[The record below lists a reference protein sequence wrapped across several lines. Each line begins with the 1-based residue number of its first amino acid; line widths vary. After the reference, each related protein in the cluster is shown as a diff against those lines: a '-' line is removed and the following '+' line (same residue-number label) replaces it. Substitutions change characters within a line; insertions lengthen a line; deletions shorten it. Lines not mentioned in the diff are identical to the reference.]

1 LKVLRLADKYIYDTD
16 ILTLRI
22 RDNTEIFGGNMSQ
35 EEVAVK
41 SFKLDNLSFAS
52 VKPALF
58 YLALFAGVPLIAIA
72 IFLLAI
78 QSFDLTAMGTT
89 VIFALI
95 IVSMY
100 IFVPR
105 ELPGQKKSVKVKKE
119 KALPKVPEQ
128 TAEAFVNV
136 ASDQLEQKRRKSR
149 SRLPEFE
156 AGERKDPFVEVVKK
170 TTQHPSAQPQV
181 RRKTKGKG
189 GKKSV
194 KKKR

>member
-1 LKVLRLADKYIYDTD
+1 MLQLADKYIYDTD
-16 ILTLRI
+16 ILTLRL
-22 RDNTEIFGGNMSQ
+22 RDNTEIFGGNVSQ
-35 EEVAVK
+35 EEVVGK
-41 SFKLDNLSFAS
+41 SFKLDNLNFAR

-58 YLALFAGVPLIAIA
+58 YLAMFAGVPLIAIT

-78 QSFDLTAMGTT
+78 QNFDLTAMGIT
-89 VIFALI
+89 VIFTLI

-105 ELPGQKKSVKVKKE
+105 ELPEQKKGMKVKKE
-119 KALPKVPEQ
+119 KVLPKVSEP

-136 ASDQLEQKRRKSR
+136 ANDQLEQKPRKSR

-170 TTQHPSAQPQV
+170 TTQHPSAQAQV
-181 RRKTKGKG
+181 RRKTKSKG

>member
-1 LKVLRLADKYIYDTD
+1 VLRLADKYIYDTD

-41 SFKLDNLSFAS
+41 SFKLDNLNFAR

-58 YLALFAGVPLIAIA
+58 YLAIFAGVPLIAVT

-78 QSFDLTAMGTT
+78 QSFDLTAMGIT
-89 VIFALI
+89 VIFTLI

-105 ELPGQKKSVKVKKE
+105 ELPGQKKGMKVKKE
-119 KALPKVPEQ
+119 KALPKVSEP
-128 TAEAFVNV
+128 TAEAFANV
-136 ASDQLEQKRRKSR
+136 ANDQLEQKPRKSR

-170 TTQHPSAQPQV
+170 TTQHPSAQAQV

-189 GKKSV
+189 GKKRV

>member
-1 LKVLRLADKYIYDTD
+1 
-16 ILTLRI
+16 
-22 RDNTEIFGGNMSQ
+22 MSQ

-41 SFKLDNLSFAS
+41 GLKLENLNYAK

-58 YLALFAGVPLIAIA
+58 YLAIFAVVPLVAIA

-78 QSFDLTAMGTT
+78 KSFDLTAMGVT
-89 VIFALI
+89 VLLTLI

-100 IFVPR
+100 IFVPQ
-105 ELPGQKKSVKVKKE
+105 ELPAQKKGVKVTKE
-119 KALPKVPEQ
+119 KALPKVSEQ
-128 TAEAFVNV
+128 TTQTFVNV
-136 ASDQLEQKRRKSR
+136 TSDQRDKKKRKSR

-156 AGERKDPFVEVVKK
+156 AGERKDPFVEVIDK
-170 TTQHPSAQPQV
+170 TTQHPSAQAQV

-189 GKKSV
+189 SKKSV